1 MKDKKTNRILILF
14 VLMQTLAIVAM
25 AIASWQMVVLSQKI
39 AQRDNIRALKT
50 LTESYAITVKAVS
63 ENYEESQRAVH
74 KAHSA
79 LEKTLKKLHR
89 LFKEKIV
96 RKILGKHACKDI
108 EEALQKTIASLET
121 YEQKTQPAMLKS
133 LQKTEKTLQKL
144 STQLDEEQGGF
155 QYLPWY
161 IAGILASIVII
172 LFFNSAFL
180 VYIYKQQ
187 PAQV

>member
-1 MKDKKTNRILILF
+1 MK
-14 VLMQTLAIVAM
+14 
-25 AIASWQMVVLSQKI
+25 
-39 AQRDNIRALKT
+39 
-50 LTESYAITVKAVS
+50 
-63 ENYEESQRAVH
+63 
-74 KAHSA
+74 
-79 LEKTLKKLHR
+79 KTLKKLHR

-108 EEALQKTIASLET
+108 EEALQKTITTLET

-144 STQLDEEQGGF
+144 STQLDEEQSGF

-172 LFFNSAFL
+172 LFFNSVFL